1 MIHRGS
7 CQAAVLS
14 NALQPGCSSHQ
25 LCVVIHN
32 VDKRAASLF
41 SVASA
46 THCGCFTHNIAN
58 CCAVCCCAVLHLRRS
73 GLWRVRSWSPRMDLV
88 PEFLCSVQ
96 GMTGMVADIALSS
109 NGGEQAAAA
118 AAAYVVLPCY
128 SYCRSASRRH
138 PRTEAPP
145 QEHHYRH
152 LSNACETNNLACW
165 LYCCLTAEPRKS
177 TNGHCSAPQYPLVVC
192 TLLLLLCL
200 QMSSLLTWAATS
212 TSWAMAPT
220 ASCSPPRT

>member
-1 MIHRGS
+1 MIHRDS

-41 SVASA
+41 SVAFA
-46 THCGCFTHNIAN
+46 THCGCFTHNIVN
-58 CCAVCCCAVLHLRRS
+58 CCAVPCCAVLHLRHS

-118 AAAYVVLPCY
+118 AAYVVLPCY

-145 QEHHYRH
+145 QEHHSRH
-152 LSNACETNNLACW
+152 LSNACET
-165 LYCCLTAEPRKS
+165 E
-177 TNGHCSAPQYPLVVC
+177 
-192 TLLLLLCL
+192 
-200 QMSSLLTWAATS
+200 TWHVGGIAAS
-212 TSWAMAPT
+212 QQNHARAPT
-220 ASCSPPRT
+220 GNALPHNTHLLYVPCCCCCVCRCVLC